1 MRLARCLTA
10 IVLLVVAP
18 NACLS
23 VTQPG
28 TGHDPTGTYKV
39 LLVGNSLTYEN
50 DLPALLEALAD
61 SAGVEDLYVKMV
73 AFPNYALEDHY
84 LQGEAIREIRKGG
97 WRFVVMQQGPSALL
111 SSREHLVYWA
121 GIMAAEIRAVG
132 AIPAF
137 YAVWPA
143 AANLGDFPHV
153 QASYDLAA
161 TTTNGALIPAGE
173 AWQAAWRLDA
183 TLPLYGGDGFHPS
196 QQGTY
201 LVALVMLQRFYPTLS
216 PIGLPARVR
225 LASLDL
231 VYAVPA
237 AAVPTLQA
245 AAAEAHAT
253 YGRPGGG
260 APK

>member
-1 MRLARCLTA
+1 MRTARSL
-10 IVLLVVAP
+10 ILVGLLVGAP
-18 NACLS
+18 TACLS

-28 TGHDPTGTYKV
+28 DDHRPTGTFKV

-84 LQGEAIREIRKGG
+84 VQGEAIREIRKGG
-97 WRFVVMQQGPSALL
+97 WKFVVMQQGPSAQL

-121 GIMAAEIRAVG
+121 GILAAEIRAAG
-132 AIPAF
+132 AVPAF

-143 AANLGDFPHV
+143 SNRMFDFPGVH
-153 QASYDLAA
+153 ASYDLAA

-183 TLPLYGGDGFHPS
+183 SLPLYGGDGFHPS

-201 LVALVMLQRFYPTLS
+201 LAALVMLQRFYPTLS
-216 PIGLPARVR
+216 PIGLPGRVR

-231 VYAVPA
+231 VYALPA
-237 AAVPTLQA
+237 AAVPTLQG

-260 APK
+260 PPK

>member
-1 MRLARCLTA
+1 MRQVRCLSAT
-10 IVLLVVAP
+10 LLLIATST
-18 NACLS
+18 ACLA

-28 TGHDPTGTYKV
+28 TGHDPTGTFKV

-84 LQGEAIREIRKGG
+84 LQGEALREIRKGG
-97 WRFVVMQQGPSALL
+97 WKFVVMQQGPSALL

-121 GIMAAEIRAVG
+121 GVMAAEIRAVG
-132 AIPAF
+132 AMPAF

-143 AANLGDFPHV
+143 SANFGDFPHV
-153 QASYDLAA
+153 HASYDLAA

-173 AWQAAWRLDA
+173 AWQAAWRLDD

-201 LVALVMLQRFYPTLS
+201 LAALVMLQRFYPTLS
-216 PIGLPARVR
+216 PIGLPGRVR
-225 LASLDL
+225 LATLDL

-253 YGRPGGG
+253 YGRAGGNP
-260 APK
+260 PK